1 MSATTTV
8 WNGKRATARTIVQY
22 SDAAGVDTMTKA
34 LVSTE
39 REVRVTVQQGD
50 RRTLRG
56 SWVKT
61 AEGLRLRWAVG
72 E

>member
-1 MSATTTV
+1 MSAATTV
-8 WNGKRATARTIVQY
+8 WNGKRAATRTIVQY
-22 SDAAGVDTMTKA
+22 SDAAGVDTMKKA
-34 LVSTE
+34 MTTQ
-39 REVRVTVQQGD
+39 REVGVPVRRGD
-50 RRTLRG
+50 RPVLHS